1 MVEWI
6 IGMISNSAM
15 ENPKI
20 VLYGESF
27 IGDLTL
33 SKRFATEYC
42 VECLLTIL
50 GFNRSP
56 SFEK

>member
-20 VLYGESF
+20 VLYGESL

-33 SKRFATEYC
+33 SKNLLRNI
-42 VECLLTIL
+42 VLNVLTIL
-50 GFNRSP
+50 GFNRYQ